1 MFLRLRNGLLLHS
14 FYSDYSNYS
23 DSICNHMNIQD
34 VGHTARAA
42 EAVGRTGLSF
52 LLERPPAFLVGETL
66 TLAKEP
72 EA

>member
-1 MFLRLRNGLLLHS
+1 
-14 FYSDYSNYS
+14 
-23 DSICNHMNIQD
+23 MNIQD

>member
-1 MFLRLRNGLLLHS
+1 MR
-14 FYSDYSNYS
+14 
-23 DSICNHMNIQD
+23 IQN
-34 VGHTARAA
+34 VGHIARTA
-42 EAVGRTGLSF
+42 EAIGRAGLSF